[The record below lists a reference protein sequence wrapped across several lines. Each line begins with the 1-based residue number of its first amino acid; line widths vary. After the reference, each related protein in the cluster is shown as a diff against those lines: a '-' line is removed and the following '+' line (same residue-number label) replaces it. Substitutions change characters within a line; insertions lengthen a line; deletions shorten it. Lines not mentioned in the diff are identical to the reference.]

1 MGQRYYKNL
10 LRLNRVPDPIEERTN
25 LVKEVLRDGKP
36 FPETLQYKDID
47 IAFKEWVEKDLS
59 ITFEEKELPTM
70 ALFSAQRFSEY
81 MESWQNNDDQKNILM
96 NFKVITRENNPQQG
110 TLHDKNMNIPGDR
123 TYLMKRSIM
132 EDKNGRRYFLDYR
145 MKQPFC
151 VDIIYTLSIVTNKY
165 ELLNI
170 FNAKVNDKFKAIQCY
185 IRPNGHFL
193 PMKLENI
200 SDESEYNMDDRQY
213 FSQSYEIRVM
223 AYVIT
228 EDDFI
233 TEEVPI
239 LRLRSENMD
248 RKNSAFVEIEEVNPC
263 DTSTPYYYQPLKL
276 TMTFKECEKRVKFNI
291 NTDFVVDSVEVNDNV
306 RSGVTCTSN
315 EYQIH
320 AGEYTEDKPSFK
332 EGEELYVHDIN
343 KKIPENV
350 AVITLNGHNPSVVF
364 DERNDHPESELDRT
378 QFCEET
384 DVETKDG
391 EITMTSEETNCMKD

>member
-47 IAFKEWVEKDLS
+47 IAFKEWVEKDLAV
-59 ITFEEKELPTM
+59 TYEEKELPTM

-81 MESWQNNDDQKNILM
+81 METWQNNDDQKNILM

-132 EDKNGRRYFLDYR
+132 EDENGRRYFLDYR

-151 VDIIYTLSIVTNKY
+151 VDIIYTLSVVTNKY

-170 FNAKVNDKFKAIQCY
+170 FNTKVNDKFKAIQCY

-223 AYVIT
+223 AYIIT

-239 LRLRSENMD
+239 LKLRSENLD
-248 RKNSAFVEIEEVNPC
+248 SKNSAYVEIEEIDPC
-263 DTSTPYYYQPLKL
+263 DDSTPYYYQPLML
-276 TMTFKECEKRVKFNI
+276 TMKFKECERQVKFKI
-291 NTDFVVDSVEVNDNV
+291 NTDFVVDSVEVSNV
-306 RSGVTCTSN
+306 RSGVTCTIN
-315 EYQIH
+315 EYQLH

-332 EGEELYVHDIN
+332 EGEELYVRNIN
-343 KKIPENV
+343 KLIPENE
-350 AVITLNGHNPSVVF
+350 AIITLYGHNPSVVF

-378 QFCEET
+378 QFCEDT
-384 DVETKDG
+384 SVETEEG
-391 EITMTSEETNCMKD
+391 EVKVTSEEINCMKD